1 MTEILSST
9 RLSVPS
15 KWMASCASILYISVT
30 PGSKTP
36 ISAPSRTKTPAVAG
50 NGVPAHRTSAGRTQ
64 GTRVS
69 AAGQLASSKALL
81 ADRGRVI
88 QPKSESCPMDG
99 DMEKER
105 PTPWHRT
112 LHGPRT
118 TADGIWPSQELQD
131 RPWSKRWL
139 SPCLLHAYR
148 IRCGWLPW
156 STSAAS

>member
-1 MTEILSST
+1 MLSNSMCDIL
-9 RLSVPS
+9 
-15 KWMASCASILYISVT
+15 WASCASILYISVT

-50 NGVPAHRTSAGRTQ
+50 NGVPAHRTSAGGTQ

-69 AAGQLASSKALL
+69 AADQLASSKALV

-118 TADGIWPSQELQD
+118 TADGIWPSPGMLPTTPTSIAD
-131 RPWSKRWL
+131 PCRPL
-139 SPCLLHAYR
+139 SSSGLCMQSL
-148 IRCGWLPW
+148 
-156 STSAAS
+156 S